1 MFYNL
6 IKGENTVLRGLIA
19 EEFARY
25 ILSLRFPILVVR
37 PSTALRYLETT
48 TVQGRNVDFLR
59 KNQKTM
65 DFLGITP
72 FFPSD
77 ELQLTPKEL
86 VHRFFYEREGLN
98 RYLMNGTCFNQ
109 LKGFVIEVKSR
120 TSTNS
125 WAPFQ
130 FSFSSNQKEMF
141 DQIETHDFEIILCGV
156 TFTSDWNLSV
166 VFCDSNQKILSD
178 DFFVIDQ

>member
-25 ILSLRFPILVVR
+25 ILSQRFPILVIR
-37 PSTALRYLETT
+37 PAAALRYLETT
-48 TVQGRNVDFLR
+48 SIQGRNIDFLQ

-72 FFPSD
+72 YFQREEF
-77 ELQLTPKEL
+77 QLTPKETIYK
-86 VHRFFYEREGLN
+86 FFNEEEGLN
-98 RYLMNGTCFNQ
+98 RYLRNETHFNQ

-125 WAPFQ
+125 WAPFR
-130 FSFSSNQKEMF
+130 FSFSPNQEEMLVECQKLNF
-141 DQIETHDFEIILCGV
+141 DIILCGV

-166 VFCDSNQKILSD
+166 VFCDRQQKILSE
-178 DFFVIDQ
+178 DFFVIN